1 MHHRQLFLGLSLSL
15 TIATWTVRAAEP
27 LTLETLVVSAS
38 RIAMPNDRVG
48 SAVSV
53 ITRDELDARQL
64 PFVADVLRDVPGLA
78 VSRAGGL
85 GGVTQVR
92 IRGAEGNH
100 TLVLIDGVEANNPV
114 AGGEFDFAHLA
125 TADVE
130 RIEILRGA
138 QSALYGSDAI
148 GGVINILT
156 RRDQAGG
163 DLQLRAGAG
172 TLGTGEV
179 SARMSGGSTDR
190 FGSLS
195 LSQFSTDG
203 ASIAASGS
211 EDDSYDNLTLA
222 AQAGWTIADALEI
235 RATLRRTESQSDFD
249 ELDFAFPTTPTQ
261 GLLIDSDGTAHFTQ
275 WLGQIQAEL
284 SSGAWRQ
291 RVNLAHSSAET
302 RFLDGDVFSSK
313 SRGQRLRLGYQASR
327 ALTASQ
333 QLTLALEHEQLD
345 YRNLG
350 ATPTALENQQQ
361 KTDQSSGILEYQ
373 VTLGRADLVAG
384 LRHDRNQQFA
394 DTTTYRLTGSMNLN
408 RALRLHAS
416 AGTGVTNPGF
426 FELFGFFPGSFVGN
440 PDLKP
445 EHADSFDLGLESR
458 LLDERLILDITLF
471 KANLSD
477 EIQTTFDFSNFT
489 SSAINLTGKSERS
502 GAELSLA
509 ANLAPWWRLTA
520 AYTLTDSR
528 QPDGQVE
535 IRRPRHVGA
544 LDNTFSFASG
554 RGRVHIGLD
563 FNGQQDDIEL
573 IFATPADRIR
583 LDSFTLVNIA
593 ADYALTRRW
602 QFYGRIENLLDTDY
616 QEQFSYAGRG
626 RSVLAGFE
634 FRLP

>member
-1 MHHRQLFLGLSLSL
+1 VLHRHLFLGLSLSL
-15 TIATWTVRAAEP
+15 AIAAWTVRAAEP
-27 LTLETLVVSAS
+27 VALDTLVVSAS
-38 RIAMPNDRVG
+38 RIAIPNDRIG
-48 SAVSV
+48 SAVTV

-125 TADVE
+125 TANIE

-138 QSALYGSDAI
+138 QSALYGSHAI

-156 RRDQAGG
+156 RRDQAGS
-163 DLQLRAGAG
+163 DLQLRVGAG
-172 TLGTGEV
+172 TLGTQDM
-179 SARMSGGSTDR
+179 SARVSGSTTEG

-195 LSQFSTDG
+195 ISHFSTDG
-203 ASIAASGS
+203 TSVAASGS
-211 EDDSYDNLTLA
+211 ENDGHDNLTLA
-222 AQAGWTIADALEI
+222 AQAGWTIADELEI

-249 ELDFAFPTTPTQ
+249 EFDFTFPATATQ
-261 GLLIDSDGTAHFTQ
+261 GLLVDGDGTARFRQ
-275 WLGQIQAEL
+275 WLSQIQAEL
-284 SSGAWRQ
+284 SSGPWRQ
-291 RVNLAHSSAET
+291 RVDLAHSSAET
-302 RFLDGDVFSSK
+302 RFLDGDLFSSE
-313 SRGQRLRLGYQASR
+313 SRGQRLKLGYQASR
-327 ALTASQ
+327 TLTERQ
-333 QLTLALEHEQLD
+333 QLTLALEHERLD

-361 KTDQSSGILEYQ
+361 NTDQTSGILEYQ
-373 VTLGRADLVAG
+373 VTLGRADLMAG
-384 LRHDRNQQFA
+384 LRHDRNERFA

-440 PDLKP
+440 PKLKP

-458 LLDERLILDITLF
+458 LLDERLILDVTLF
-471 KANLSD
+471 RATLTD

-489 SSAINLTGKSERS
+489 SSAINLTGKSKRS
-502 GAELSLA
+502 GAEVSLA

-520 AYTLTDSR
+520 AYTLTDSK
-528 QPDGQVE
+528 QPDGRTE

-563 FNGQQDDIEL
+563 FNGQQDDLEL

-583 LDSFTLVNIA
+583 LDSFTLINIA
-593 ADYALTRRW
+593 ADFALTRRW
-602 QFYGRIENLLDTDY
+602 QLFGRIENLLDTDY